1 MIMFVSERV
10 GCIKRKSIVKK
21 TKIKAKQK
29 QNLIKINILNDVYS
43 KKRIADARQASQAN
57 TYYKN
62 SYIIKVKVKKENN
75 L

>member
-43 KKRIADARQASQAN
+43 KKKGLPTQGKLLKQILI
-57 TYYKN
+57 TK
-62 SYIIKVKVKKENN
+62 IVI
-75 L
+75 

>member
-10 GCIKRKSIVKK
+10 GCIKRKSIIKK

-43 KKRIADARQASQAN
+43 KKKGLPTQGKLLKQILI
-57 TYYKN
+57 TK
-62 SYIIKVKVKKENN
+62 IVI
-75 L
+75 

>member
-10 GCIKRKSIVKK
+10 GCIKRKSIIKK

-43 KKRIADARQASQAN
+43 KK
-57 TYYKN
+57 
-62 SYIIKVKVKKENN
+62 KKG
-75 L
+75 LPTQGKLLKQILITKIVI

>member
-10 GCIKRKSIVKK
+10 GCIKRKSIIKK

-43 KKRIADARQASQAN
+43 KKKKDCRRKASFSSKYLLQ
-57 TYYKN
+57 K
-62 SYIIKVKVKKENN
+62 
-75 L
+75 